1 MTLVN
6 ETGQPVFYSI
16 SCANSAD
23 CGTIDV
29 DGVADLP
36 YYDNQ
41 TNVQID
47 FVPASG
53 NSFVIN
59 LDQTKTG
66 EQVEMAV
73 IAE

>member
-1 MTLVN
+1 MRLVN

-23 CGTIDV
+23 CGQIDV

-41 TNVQID
+41 TNVQVD
-47 FVPASG
+47 FTPLAQ
-53 NSFVIN
+53 NYFVIT
-59 LDQTKTG
+59 LDQTNTD
-66 EQVEMAV
+66 EQVTMVVSTA
-73 IAE
+73 